1 MIAKRLQE
9 TKKKKKTSSKGPDA
23 SPAKPWAGQ
32 VNMIEYVHQFFWG
45 EVSKV
50 SQE

>member
-1 MIAKRLQE
+1 M
-9 TKKKKKTSSKGPDA
+9 
-23 SPAKPWAGQ
+23 Q
-32 VNMIEYVHQFFWG
+32 VLRNLGLDRWIWLNMYISFFWG